1 MPSSVQF
8 GWALLKE
15 KTKLTLAVKQ
25 AHLKVF
31 CSELGH
37 PANIE
42 TRARRGARKERENDG
57 FAFNHALIDGL
68 SDGSLNG
75 LGAGGRCAITLM
87 TPAARHA
94 CAAKLI
100 KDETMPKFTFTAPVP
115 TRSSKFPQMAKTW
128 C

>member
-42 TRARRGARKERENDG
+42 TRPRRGARKERENDG
-57 FAFNHALIDGL
+57 FAFNHALIGGL
-68 SDGSLNG
+68 SHDSLNG
-75 LGAGGRCAITLM
+75 LGAGGSLR
-87 TPAARHA
+87 
-94 CAAKLI
+94 
-100 KDETMPKFTFTAPVP
+100 DY
-115 TRSSKFPQMAKTW
+115 SDQPQRLT
-128 C
+128 CVRRQTHQG